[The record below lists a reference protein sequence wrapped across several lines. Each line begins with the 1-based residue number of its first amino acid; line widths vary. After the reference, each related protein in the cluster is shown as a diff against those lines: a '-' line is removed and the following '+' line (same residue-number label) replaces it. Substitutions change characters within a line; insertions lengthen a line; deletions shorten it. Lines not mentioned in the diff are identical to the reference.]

1 METDMFNKLFSTVAA
16 IAVAGAIATSL
27 TVSSQA
33 AETLDMS
40 AFSCNQYLSSPEDAQ
55 LAVLYWLD
63 GYLSHRQSNLMIDSD
78 DLIANHQFLTEFC
91 QADPRQPIVEFIV
104 SSIDG

>member
-1 METDMFNKLFSTVAA
+1 MFNKLSSTVAA
-16 IAVAGAIATSL
+16 IAVAGVIAASVTA
-27 TVSSQA
+27 SSQA
-33 AETLDMS
+33 AETLDMN

-63 GYLSHRQSNLMIDSD
+63 GYLSHRQSNLMLDTD
-78 DLIANHQFLTEFC
+78 YLVANHEYLAEFC
-91 QADPRQPIVEFIV
+91 QADPRQPIVEFII